1 MELHEHDKVTWSH
14 RPRGGYGYTI
24 PVAAV
29 IEKIG
34 ERSVQIR
41 VAEQVA
47 GTWRRSTRWVAPAA
61 LGPREALVPAV
72 DDERESE
79 A

>member
-1 MELHEHDKVTWSH
+1 MELHELDKVTWSH

-29 IEKIG
+29 VEKIG
-34 ERSVQIR
+34 ARSVQIR
-41 VAEQVA
+41 VAEKIGGRWQ
-47 GTWRRSTRWVAPAA
+47 RSTRWVAPAA
-61 LGPREALVPAV
+61 LGPREMLVPAV
-72 DDERESE
+72 DGDLESD